1 MSKKKQTSE
10 LDEIEETAVDKAVD
24 NTVDNASA
32 EQAEPEL
39 AGADQLREELAMAN
53 DRALR
58 AAAELENFRRRSRQ
72 QIEDERRYAAMPL
85 IQSLLPALDNMDRAM
100 EASDGSNGGESL
112 LDGFKIVA
120 SQMQGALA
128 EFDCTVIEA
137 LGQPFDPNWHEAILQ
152 QPSDEYDNGLVM
164 MVTETG
170 YKMHDR
176 VVRPAK
182 VIVSTGNAE

>member
-1 MSKKKQTSE
+1 MSKKKQPSE
-10 LDEIEETAVDKAVD
+10 ANEFADVDQAVVD
-24 NTVDNASA
+24 GASA
-32 EQAEPEL
+32 EQEEPEL
-39 AGADQLREELAMAN
+39 TDTEQLREELATAN

-85 IQSLLPALDNMDRAM
+85 IQSLLPALDNIDRAI
-100 EASDGSNGGESL
+100 EASDGSDGGEGL

-120 SQMQGALA
+120 TQMQGALA
-128 EFDCTVIEA
+128 EFDCTMIEA

-152 QPSDEYDNGLVM
+152 QPSDEYDNGVVM

-182 VIVSTGNAE
+182 VIVSTGTGK